1 MVLQDEQMK
10 PITKERIEAKVERI
24 PEGGCWIW
32 MGATQVRG
40 YGEIISNNRKYLAHR
55 ASYEA
60 FIGEIPKGMYVCHA
74 CDNVYCVNPAHLFL
88 GTQKQNLE
96 DMARKGRSTIG
107 ERNPMAKL
115 KEEDVQK
122 IKAEIDYGLS
132 NSDIAIN
139 YSVSRQTINN
149 IRNGKAWNH
158 V

>member
-1 MVLQDEQMK
+1 MSKTKE
-10 PITKERIEAKVERI
+10 ITKERIESKVERI
-24 PEGGCWIW
+24 PEAGCWIW

-88 GTQKQNLE
+88 GTQKQNLQ
-96 DMARKGRSTIG
+96 DMASKGRSTIG

-115 KEEDVQK
+115 TEDD
-122 IKAEIDYGLS
+122 IKDIKYLISTGLS
-132 NSDIAIN
+132 DTKISVEFC
-139 YSVSRQTINN
+139 VSRQTINN
-149 IRNGKAWNH
+149 IRNGKVWKN
-158 V
+158 VR